1 MTRLTTDWVKPIAQ
15 NLKEYDAKIT
25 KLTGMDISSL
35 AFCAAGKQVL
45 SKAEMKN
52 HKVAVV
58 RISTGKGVIGS
69 FAESV
74 AAVIRYMGAEVFIP
88 EAHDVAGIHEAISR
102 DAEILF
108 MADDDRFI
116 AINTKTG
123 VVSENDDAI
132 ALGYV
137 VALSAMAEGLSGKEV
152 LQLGFGRL
160 GQKTLE
166 RLLYEGAVVSVYDKD
181 SRKTTSLYD
190 DRETPLQCDNRE
202 ALSKCSKK
210 EIDNSA
216 DNENA
221 KNQKNDKDKISGKS
235 KGDDICKNNVHVL
248 TQLPLPLTGLI
259 MDVTNEGGFLTV
271 KDLSEDIKIVAPGL
285 PLLLDDEAY
294 MLYNEKVMHDPL
306 QTGVAVMLA
315 MSL

>member
-1 MTRLTTDWVKPIAQ
+1 MTRLTTDWVKPIEK
-15 NLKEYDAKIT
+15 NLEEYDAKLT
-25 KLTGMDISSL
+25 KLTGMDISTL

-52 HKVAVV
+52 RKVAVV

-74 AAVIRYMGAEVFIP
+74 AAVIRYIGAEAFIP
-88 EAHDVAGIHEAISR
+88 EAHDVAGMHEAISR

-116 AINTKTG
+116 AINIKTG
-123 VVSENDDAI
+123 VVAENDDAV

-137 VALSAMAEGLSGKEV
+137 AALSAMVGGLSGKEV

-166 RLLYEGAVVSVYDKD
+166 KLLYEGAAVSVFDKD
-181 SRKTTSLYD
+181 GEKTESLYD
-190 DRETPLQCDNRE
+190 NRKI
-202 ALSKCSKK
+202 SSQYSKK
-210 EIDNSA
+210 EIDSSA

-221 KNQKNDKDKISGKS
+221 KNQNKKQDRISGKS
-235 KGDDICKNNVHVL
+235 HGDGRCKNNAHVL
-248 TQLPLPLTGLI
+248 TQLPLPLSGLI
-259 MDVTNEGGFLTV
+259 MDVTNEGGFLSA
-271 KDLSEDIKIVAPGL
+271 KDLSDDVKIVAPGL

-306 QTGVAVMLA
+306 QLGVAVMLT
-315 MSL
+315 MSLGA

>member
-1 MTRLTTDWVKPIAQ
+1 MTRLTTDWVKPIEK
-15 NLKEYDAKIT
+15 NLEEYDAKIT
-25 KLTGMDISSL
+25 KLIGMDISAL

-45 SKAEMKN
+45 SKAEMQAN
-52 HKVAVV
+52 KVAVV
-58 RISTGKGVIGS
+58 RISTGKGVIDS

-74 AAVIRYMGAEVFIP
+74 AAVIRYMGAEVFISD
-88 EAHDVAGIHEAISR
+88 AHDVAGIHEAISR
-102 DAEILF
+102 GAEILF

-116 AINTKTG
+116 AINIKTG
-123 VVSENDDAI
+123 VTAENDDAI

-137 VALSAMAEGLSGKEV
+137 ATLSAMAEGLSGKEV

-166 RLLYEGAVVSVYDKD
+166 RLLNESAIVSVYDRD
-181 SRKTTSLYD
+181 NRKTDSLCANMETASLDYKTKETS
-190 DRETPLQCDNRE
+190 
-202 ALSKCSKK
+202 
-210 EIDNSA
+210 SA

-285 PLLLDDEAY
+285 PLSLDDEAY